1 MHKDIERLKKHFLSK
16 SSFTKF
22 FYKDDILIYLDQDFS
37 NGDITI
43 ILSHKGGSQYAG
55 KLRFSQS
62 GKLRESYLLT
72 SKDLTDL
79 MVAME
84 KLWGQ
89 KKYEQ
94 IAIPRDEFLKVF

>member
-1 MHKDIERLKKHFLSK
+1 MHKDIERIKKQFLSK

-43 ILSHKGGSQYAG
+43 LLSQKGGGHYAG
-55 KLRFSQS
+55 KLRFSQR

-72 SKDLTDL
+72 DKDLGDL
-79 MVAME
+79 MRAME
-84 KLWGQ
+84 ELWNQ